1 LDLSSASKWRLDVTH
16 GTYSLLSVLTT
27 TIGMN
32 KLNIDI
38 LKLNLGPNRLKL
50 AMLATTLAIAAAPAQ
65 ALAGTG
71 HASRHA
77 AATGANATTTK
88 AYIQADFMLA
98 HTARVNMRTGEA
110 AIEGLRRTLGA
121 ECPKAAAASPEN
133 EAASALSNEVIGAM
147 SVVFI
152 RSDAEEVDDFSE
164 TVARLHWSNPQLNR
178 KVDDYAAKFKTLAAL
193 ELPDVCGDVRAWA
206 ASGYKTLPA
215 STTQFDERYKAN
227 DVGIGEVPARL
238 LAPYESPREHGV
250 LALTRQCE
258 RELVE
263 AEARAVEP
271 WSKIL
276 DTLNLQP

>member
-1 LDLSSASKWRLDVTH
+1 MGKPKISMLA
-16 GTYSLLSVLTT
+16 
-27 TIGMN
+27 
-32 KLNIDI
+32 
-38 LKLNLGPNRLKL
+38 
-50 AMLATTLAIAAAPAQ
+50 AMLALAAAPAH
-65 ALAGTG
+65 ALATPG
-71 HASRHA
+71 HVTKN
-77 AATGANATTTK
+77 AATGANAATTK
-88 AYIQADFMLA
+88 EYIQADYTLA

-110 AIEGLRRTLGA
+110 AIESLRRTLVA

-152 RSDAEEVDDFSE
+152 RSDVPAVTTFAE
-164 TVARLHWSNPQLNR
+164 TVTQLHWSNPKLTR
-178 KVDDYAAKFKTLAAL
+178 KVDVYATKFRTLAAL

-206 ASGYKTLPA
+206 ASGYKTLPT

-238 LAPYESPREHGV
+238 LAPYENPREHGV
-250 LALTRQCE
+250 LALTKQCE

-276 DTLNLQP
+276 DALNLQP

>member
-1 LDLSSASKWRLDVTH
+1 
-16 GTYSLLSVLTT
+16 
-27 TIGMN
+27 M
-32 KLNIDI
+32 
-38 LKLNLGPNRLKL
+38 KL
-50 AMLATTLAIAAAPAQ
+50 ALQPIYILVAALAVAVAPAQ
-65 ALAGTG
+65 ALAGSGNHT
-71 HASRHA
+71 RVE
-77 AATGANATTTK
+77 NIATTKT
-88 AYIQADFMLA
+88 YIQADYTLA

-238 LAPYESPREHGV
+238 LAPYENPREHGV

>member
-1 LDLSSASKWRLDVTH
+1 M
-16 GTYSLLSVLTT
+16 G
-27 TIGMN
+27 
-32 KLNIDI
+32 KLKIS
-38 LKLNLGPNRLKL
+38 
-50 AMLATTLAIAAAPAQ
+50 MLVVTLAIAAAPAQ
-65 ALAGTG
+65 ALATTTTA
-71 HASRHA
+71 HPTKHA
-77 AATGANATTTK
+77 AVTGADVATTK
-88 AYIQADFMLA
+88 AYIQADYTLA

-110 AIEGLRRTLGA
+110 AIESLRRTLAA

-152 RSDAEEVDDFSE
+152 RSDAQTVDSFSE
-164 TVARLHWSNPQLNR
+164 TVERLHWSNPKLDS
-178 KVDDYAAKFKTLAAL
+178 KVDLYATKFKTLAAL

-215 STTQFDERYKAN
+215 STTEFDERYKAN

-238 LAPYESPREHGV
+238 LAPYENPREHGV